1 MDDLEFHTRAHTD
14 PFDEEPDFLNALS
27 GREDRQSLLH
37 ELRQLDKSIR
47 AASQNIDIP
56 VRLRQKLELPP
67 AETRSWLSQR
77 AYAIAASL
85 LVSVGLVVS
94 TLQFRPSASELAL
107 HDAMLQHV
115 HDEAPRYEQ
124 STTPISWFEVETVLA
139 DAGVSLQQPTG
150 DETLIITFA
159 KVCWLGGSLRGA
171 HLVTMGEN
179 GPVSVILV
187 RSPPLGRSLDVN
199 DSRFQGRIVPSDD
212 GNMAVIGERAEEL
225 GRVEQIIS
233 SNVEWSI

>member
-14 PFDEEPDFLNALS
+14 PFDEEPDFLNALA
-27 GREDRQSLLH
+27 GREDRHHLLH
-37 ELRQLDKSIR
+37 ELRKLDENIR
-47 AASQNIDIP
+47 AVSEIIEVP
-56 VRLRQKLELPP
+56 VRLRQRLAPPP
-67 AETRSWLSQR
+67 AESRSWLSQR

-115 HDEAPRYEQ
+115 HNEAPRYEQ
-124 STTPISWFEVETVLA
+124 STTPISWLEVETVLA

-150 DETLIITFA
+150 DETLVITFA
-159 KVCWLGGSLRGA
+159 KVCGLGGSLRGA
-171 HLVTMGEN
+171 HLVTMGES

-187 RSPPLGRSLDVN
+187 RSPPLGRSLDVK
-199 DSRFQGRIVPSDD
+199 DSRFQGRIVPSAD

>member
-1 MDDLEFHTRAHTD
+1 MDDLEFQTRAHTD
-14 PFDEEPDFLNALS
+14 PFDEEPDFLNALA
-27 GREDRQSLLH
+27 GREDRHRLLH
-37 ELRQLDKSIR
+37 ELKQLDENIR
-47 AASQNIDIP
+47 AVSESINIP
-56 VRLRQKLELPP
+56 VRLRHKLAPPP
-67 AETRSWLSQR
+67 AVTRSWLSRR

-124 STTPISWFEVETVLA
+124 STAPISWLEVETVLA

-150 DETLIITFA
+150 DETLVITFA
-159 KVCWLGGSLRGA
+159 KVCGLGGSLRGA

-187 RSPPLGRSLDVN
+187 RSPPLGRSLNVQ

>member
-14 PFDEEPDFLNALS
+14 PFDEEPDFLNALA
-27 GREDRQSLLH
+27 GREDRHRLLH
-37 ELRQLDKSIR
+37 ELKQLDENIR
-47 AASQNIDIP
+47 AVSESIDIP
-56 VRLRQKLELPP
+56 VRLRQKLAPPP

-124 STTPISWFEVETVLA
+124 NTAPISWLEVETVLA

-150 DETLIITFA
+150 DQTLIITFA
-159 KVCWLGGSLRGA
+159 KVCGLGGSLRGA

-187 RSPPLGRSLDVN
+187 RSPPLGRSLDVK